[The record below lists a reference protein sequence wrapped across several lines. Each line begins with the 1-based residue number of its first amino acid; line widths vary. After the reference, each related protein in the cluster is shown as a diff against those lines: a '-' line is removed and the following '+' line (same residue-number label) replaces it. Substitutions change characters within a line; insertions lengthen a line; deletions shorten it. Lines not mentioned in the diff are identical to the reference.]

1 MDLINNEDKY
11 NTVLE
16 GIHGIKDSEGYGEDN
31 SLCPICFDQKRNI
44 LCLPCK
50 HLFCINCLK
59 KIANK
64 RKCPICRGS
73 IIITCSTQFK
83 KSEESQEKKEK
94 TNVEDKIEKNGNI
107 EEKKEKTESEDEKK
121 DKNEKVEKKG
131 KE

>member
-1 MDLINNEDKY
+1 M
-11 NTVLE
+11 E

-73 IIITCSTQFK
+73 IIITCNTQFK
-83 KSEESQEKKEK
+83 KAEESQEKKEK
-94 TNVEDKIEKNGNI
+94 TDVEDKKEKTDVEDKKEKTDNI
-107 EEKKEKTESEDEKK
+107 EEKKENSENVEEKK
-121 DKNEKVEKKG
+121 EKTGNMEKG